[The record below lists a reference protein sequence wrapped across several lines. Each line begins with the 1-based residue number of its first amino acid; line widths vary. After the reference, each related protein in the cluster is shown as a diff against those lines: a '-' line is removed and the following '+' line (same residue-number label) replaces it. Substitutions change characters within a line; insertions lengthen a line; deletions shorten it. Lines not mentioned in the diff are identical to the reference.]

1 MLVQDEFQ
9 MRSQTVTSIVDKAQR
24 EYMRCHLRVEKM
36 PSNLPS
42 DVPTIVKRYCELLLG
57 KLLLLL
63 LLLFFFLM
71 WRSLILL
78 KIWTVH
84 CFVILN
90 KAGLFSFS
98 SIMFLL
104 SFTSQFF

>member
-71 WRSLILL
+71 WRVTNIAENLDSSLFCNLEQS
-78 KIWTVH
+78 WA
-84 CFVILN
+84 F
-90 KAGLFSFS
+90 
-98 SIMFLL
+98 
-104 SFTSQFF
+104 